1 MPSCAVNRTTDRG
14 VAMSEFFTTRQVRS
28 GLAAIAIGV
37 ALGGCATAP
46 SDWAPKMYSASE
58 IVDISKGASPASVIQ
73 KLRDG
78 RAAYAF
84 TASEFVDLSKQGV
97 ANEVLDYL
105 QQTQLA
111 QLRREEQFYAQSW
124 VNHGYWMGGR
134 WYTHRPIIRPVPRPK
149 SGGDTVTPAPEAN

>member
-1 MPSCAVNRTTDRG
+1 MSKLSNLPRSCVI
-14 VAMSEFFTTRQVRS
+14 RS
-28 GLAAIAIGV
+28 CVVAIALM
-37 ALGGCATAP
+37 LGGCATGP

-58 IVDISKGASPASVIQ
+58 IVEMSKGASAASVIQ

-78 RAAYAF
+78 RASYTF
-84 TASEFVDLSKQGV
+84 TASELVDLSKQGV

-124 VNHGYWMGGR
+124 ATHGYWMSGR
-134 WYTHRPIIRPVPRPK
+134 WYAYRPIIRHVAPRPK
-149 SGGDTVTPAPEAN
+149 TDTEAPNPVN